1 MVFALDFL
9 AEGVWSRPK
18 CALILQALSIRLCS
32 IVFGNYRFYA
42 MLTYVL
48 FVLGFGLLIK
58 GADWL
63 VVGASSI
70 AKKYRV
76 SDMVIGLTIVSLGTS
91 MPELIVNILAS
102 LDGSAELAVGNVFGS
117 NIANILLI
125 LGIAALIYPLPLR
138 RSTVVSEIPFSLM
151 AALLVGF
158 LANAALFDQ
167 YQGLIISRTDG
178 GILLFFFVLFVLYI
192 FKVAREGG
200 EGEATENYEE
210 KPLLQAGGLVALGV
224 VSLFLGGKWT
234 VDGAT
239 FIATRLGMS
248 ESFIGLT
255 VVAIGTSLPEL
266 VTSAVAASRRNTD
279 IAVGNAVGS
288 NIFNILWILGVS
300 AMIHPLP
307 FNVLSN
313 FDILMIIFAST
324 LLILS
329 VSLTRQRAVGR
340 MSGVVFLLCYAAYVV
355 FLLQRG

>member
-1 MVFALDFL
+1 
-9 AEGVWSRPK
+9 
-18 CALILQALSIRLCS
+18 
-32 IVFGNYRFYA
+32 
-42 MLTYVL
+42 MLTYFL
-48 FVLGFGLLIK
+48 FILGFVLLIK

-63 VVGASSI
+63 VTGATSV
-70 AKKYRV
+70 AKRYNI
-76 SDMVIGLTIVSLGTS
+76 SDIVIGLTIVSMGTS
-91 MPELIVNILAS
+91 MPELVVNILAS
-102 LDGSAELAVGNVFGS
+102 LSGNAEIAVGNVFGS

-125 LGIAALIYPLPLR
+125 LGIAALIYPLPLQ
-138 RSTVVSEIPFSLM
+138 RSTVMSEIPFSLM

-167 YQGLIISRTDG
+167 YQGLIISRIDG
-178 GILLFFFVLFVLYI
+178 GILLFFFILFMLYI
-192 FKVAREGG
+192 FSIAREDKQNATT
-200 EGEATENYEE
+200 EGYQA
-210 KPLLQAGGLVALGV
+210 KSMLLSGGLVLLGMFA
-224 VSLFLGGKWT
+224 LFLGGKWT

-239 FIATRLGMS
+239 YIASQLGMS

-300 AMIHPLP
+300 ATIHPLP

-329 VSLTRQRAVGR
+329 VSLEKKRAVGR
-340 MSGVVFLLCYAAYVV
+340 MSGVVFLLCYVGYVV
-355 FLLQRG
+355 FLLYRG

>member
-1 MVFALDFL
+1 
-9 AEGVWSRPK
+9 
-18 CALILQALSIRLCS
+18 
-32 IVFGNYRFYA
+32 

-48 FVLGFGLLIK
+48 FALGFVLLIK

-63 VVGASSI
+63 VGGATAI
-70 AKKYRV
+70 AKKYRI
-76 SDMVIGLTIVSLGTS
+76 SDMVIGLTIVSMGTS
-91 MPELIVNILAS
+91 MPELVVNILAS
-102 LDGSAELAVGNVFGS
+102 LNGSAELAVGNVFGS
-117 NIANILLI
+117 NVANILLI
-125 LGIAALIYPLPLR
+125 LGVAALIYPLPLQ
-138 RSTVVSEIPFSLM
+138 RSTVMSEIPFSLM

-158 LANAALFDQ
+158 LANAALFDT
-167 YQGLIISRTDG
+167 YQGLIISRADG
-178 GILLFFFVLFVLYI
+178 GILLFFFALFMLYI
-192 FKVAREGG
+192 FKVAREGS
-200 EGEATENYEE
+200 EHEVKETYQEQPMLRAV
-210 KPLLQAGGLVALGV
+210 GLVLLGMF
-224 VSLFLGGKWT
+224 SLFLGGKWT

-239 FIATRLGMS
+239 AIATQLGMS

-288 NIFNILWILGVS
+288 NIFNILWILGLS
-300 AMIHPLP
+300 AVIHPLP

-329 VSLTRQRAVGR
+329 VSLERQRQVGR
-340 MSGVVFLLCYAAYVV
+340 VSGVVFLLCYVAYVI

>member
-1 MVFALDFL
+1 M
-9 AEGVWSRPK
+9 
-18 CALILQALSIRLCS
+18 LIYI
-32 IVFGNYRFYA
+32 
-42 MLTYVL
+42 L
-48 FVLGFGLLIK
+48 FVVGFVLLIK

-63 VVGASSI
+63 VDGASSI

-76 SDMVIGLTIVSLGTS
+76 SDIVIGLTIVSFGTS

-102 LDGSAELAVGNVFGS
+102 LNGSADLAVGNVFGS

-125 LGIAALIYPLPLR
+125 LGVAALIYPLPLQR
-138 RSTVVSEIPFSLM
+138 GTVMSEIPFSLM

-158 LANAALFDQ
+158 LANAALFDKPL
-167 YQGLIISRTDG
+167 GLSISRADG
-178 GILLFFFVLFVLYI
+178 GILLFFFVLFMLYV
-192 FKVAREGG
+192 FKVSREGG
-200 EGEATENYEE
+200 EENVESYEE
-210 KPLLQAGGLVALGV
+210 KPLLKAGGLVLLGV
-224 VSLFLGGKWT
+224 VALFLGGKWT

-239 FIATRLGMS
+239 HIATQLGMS

-266 VTSAVAASRRNTD
+266 VTSAVAAKRRNTD

-288 NIFNILWILGVS
+288 NIFNILWILGIS
-300 AMIHPLP
+300 ALINPLP

-329 VSLTRQRAVGR
+329 VSLEKKKAVGR
-340 MSGVVFLLCYAAYVV
+340 LSGVVFLLCYIAYII

>member
-1 MVFALDFL
+1 
-9 AEGVWSRPK
+9 
-18 CALILQALSIRLCS
+18 
-32 IVFGNYRFYA
+32 
-42 MLTYVL
+42 MLTYFL
-48 FVLGFGLLIK
+48 FILGFVLLIK

-63 VVGASSI
+63 VAGATSV
-70 AKKYRV
+70 AKKYNI
-76 SDMVIGLTIVSLGTS
+76 SDIVIGLTIVSMGTS
-91 MPELIVNILAS
+91 MPELVVNILAS
-102 LDGSAELAVGNVFGS
+102 LSGNAEIAVGNVFGS

-125 LGIAALIYPLPLR
+125 LGIAALIYPLPLQ
-138 RSTVVSEIPFSLM
+138 RSTVMSEIPFSLM

-167 YQGLIISRTDG
+167 YQGLIISRIDG
-178 GILLFFFVLFVLYI
+178 GILLFFFVLFMLYI
-192 FKVAREGG
+192 FSIAREDKQNATT
-200 EGEATENYEE
+200 EGYQE
-210 KPLLQAGGLVALGV
+210 KSMLLSSGLVLLGMFA
-224 VSLFLGGKWT
+224 LFLGGKWT

-239 FIATRLGMS
+239 YIASQLGMS

-300 AMIHPLP
+300 AAIHPLP

-329 VSLTRQRAVGR
+329 VSLEKKRAVGR
-340 MSGVVFLLCYAAYVV
+340 MSGAVFLLCYVGYVV
-355 FLLQRG
+355 FLLYRG